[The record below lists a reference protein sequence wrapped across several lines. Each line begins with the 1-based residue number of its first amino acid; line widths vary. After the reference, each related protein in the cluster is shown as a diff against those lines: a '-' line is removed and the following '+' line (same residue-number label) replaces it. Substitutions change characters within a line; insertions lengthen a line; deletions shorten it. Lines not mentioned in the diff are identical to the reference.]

1 MTTINNLYKEPDDY
15 TFEAS
20 HILVPFEKSRSGDDF
35 LYIPVPYIDKEIGNN
50 YDFLLKDFEE
60 EYYDIK
66 SKQGEYSANHI
77 PYFKEKRLGSYLVF
91 INIEDLENTKKL
103 IETTL
108 NILKTKDYINTW
120 SHNFTVPR
128 FYTKDTYWRCI
139 YDTLVQYSFK
149 VNFEG
154 EINIYDPEYNII
166 GSNINKNYETKYNTD
181 GFSLP
186 KDLYFGSDGEIDY
199 DILD

>member
-1 MTTINNLYKEPDDY
+1 MSVINNIYEKPDDY
-15 TFEAS
+15 TFKAS
-20 HILVPFEKSRSGDDF
+20 HILVPFKRFCSITSD
-35 LYIPVPYIDKEIGNN
+35 LYIPVSYINEEIENN

-66 SKQGEYSANHI
+66 SKQGEYSANRI
-77 PYFKEKRLGSYLVF
+77 PYLKEKRLDSYLVF

-103 IETTL
+103 IETAL

-120 SHNFTVPR
+120 SHNFAVPR

-139 YDTLVQYSFK
+139 YDTLVQYSSK

-154 EINIYDPEYNII
+154 EINIYDPNNPEFGEKLAIVKKIIKDIVYNA
-166 GSNINKNYETKYNTD
+166 N
-181 GFSLP
+181 
-186 KDLYFGSDGEIDY
+186 GEIDD